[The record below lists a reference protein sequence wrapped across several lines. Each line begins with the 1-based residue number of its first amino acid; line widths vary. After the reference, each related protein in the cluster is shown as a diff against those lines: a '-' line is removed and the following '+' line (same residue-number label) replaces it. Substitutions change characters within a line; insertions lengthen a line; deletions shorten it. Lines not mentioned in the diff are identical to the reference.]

1 MPQISFAKRKVVV
14 MGLGRFGGGVGVSR
28 WLAREGAKVTVTDLA
43 DESELTESIAELQG
57 LAIEFHLGE
66 HDPGDLDDAELVV
79 VNPAVDKSQS
89 DFVQAARARGIPISS
104 EMNLFFERCPAK
116 IIGITGSTGKS
127 TTAAMIFDVLY
138 AQVKQLT
145 GQPENVWLGGNIGES
160 LLSDIPNMTHRDYA
174 VLELSSFQL
183 DDLASLGKSP
193 HVSILTNLTPHH
205 LDRHGSFDNYIRAKI
220 NIFAHQSDQDFA
232 LIGEQAA
239 GVLAERGVNAGLG
252 RRITFGP
259 AGELAG
265 QLRVLGDH
273 NLHNAAA
280 ALHVGRLLGL
290 SDQTVVDELKHF
302 QGLPHRLEFVR
313 TYNGVSYYND
323 SKATTPQAAIT
334 AMRAFEEKM
343 VLLCGGCDRG
353 EPLAELAEAICAH
366 ARVVIC
372 GGQNRAKI
380 ARNIRRL
387 KDRCHLPVI
396 KSVHDFAGG
405 INLARRLAQ
414 PGEAVLFSPAAASY
428 DQFLNYELRG
438 NQFKGIVNGWI

>member
-1 MPQISFAKRKVVV
+1 MRDRRVVV

-66 HDPGDLDDAELVV
+66 HDPGDLDDAELLV

-160 LLSDIPNMTHRDYA
+160 LLSDLPDMTPRDYA

-193 HVSILTNLTPHH
+193 QVSILTNLTPHH
-205 LDRHGSFDNYIRAKI
+205 LDRHGSFDNYIRAKM

-239 GVLAERGVNAGLG
+239 SVLAERGVDIGLG

-265 QLRVLGDH
+265 LVERAKAAGLTRESFLPRKGDVLFWSADLVHG
-273 NLHNAAA
+273 
-280 ALHVGRLLGL
+280 G
-290 SDQTVVDELKHF
+290 S
-302 QGLPHRLEFVR
+302 
-313 TYNGVSYYND
+313 
-323 SKATTPQAAIT
+323 AIT
-334 AMRAFEEKM
+334 APELTRKSLVGHYCPATARPYYFHYKR
-343 VLLCGGCDRG
+343 DRRTVR
-353 EPLAELAEAICAH
+353 EH
-366 ARVVIC
+366 A
-372 GGQNRAKI
+372 
-380 ARNIRRL
+380 
-387 KDRCHLPVI
+387 
-396 KSVHDFAGG
+396 
-405 INLARRLAQ
+405 
-414 PGEAVLFSPAAASY
+414 PAARYASAHY
-428 DQFLNYELRG
+428 PL
-438 NQFKGIVNGWI
+438 